1 MDSMWNQLIQE
12 ANEDPSLQDT
22 LNVDE
27 LLRTAARDDE
37 DETLEDIADQVARA
51 LTMNSTDV
59 ASTVHRLRKYRYVSH
74 VDALICGRYIRWIR
88 RRRRSNEK
96 SECRETDQ
104 DENELP
110 LEKGGLLSDVK
121 FLDNGVHLSALS
133 PGTRYPRR
141 IKYDNY
147 LIFQR
152 LTEDEM
158 LVLFAKET
166 AGSRPIQRR

>member
-27 LLRTAARDDE
+27 LLRANGSDDE
-37 DETLEDIADQVARA
+37 DETLEDIAVQIARA
-51 LTMNSTDV
+51 LTMNSMGAADSPDV
-59 ASTVHRLRKYRYVSH
+59 VSTVHRLQKYRYVSH

-88 RRRRSNEK
+88 RRPP
-96 SECRETDQ
+96 Q
-104 DENELP
+104 DETNLIT

-158 LVLFAKET
+158 LVLFAKENV
-166 AGSRPIQRR
+166 GSGGPIRRR